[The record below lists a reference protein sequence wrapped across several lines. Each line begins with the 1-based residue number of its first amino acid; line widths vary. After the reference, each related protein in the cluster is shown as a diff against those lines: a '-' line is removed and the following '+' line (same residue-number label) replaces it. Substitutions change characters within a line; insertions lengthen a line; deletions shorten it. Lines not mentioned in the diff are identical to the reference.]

1 MTAKTLLNKTSV
13 KLGFVPA
20 HIQLAGSHIPDE
32 SGRLGRN
39 EKGKLKILAGIAEIC
54 ELSPV
59 KLDAVQIMT
68 FSGIVS
74 EDSDELINGIYELDL
89 EPQLVLMVGGVDP
102 VNPADEDA
110 CVEVLKAGVDIAKRH
125 KITHIGSTSAEAW
138 MASPAPAD
146 EAEYKARVTQ
156 CIRLHSRIFK
166 EADLS
171 NSCIESW
178 NLEFLR
184 PGEMNTFTSIR
195 TLQPVVE
202 GINSEIGCSFFKVLV
217 DAAHCG
223 DGDFSITENAA
234 LMKQLAE
241 AGEFDV
247 YHASAHTTR
256 GCLSTDD
263 GWVGALLTAAA
274 ETGHLKYVFSEIFHH
289 EDPAL
294 QALRDFDP
302 RHGVDTTD
310 GRSYSQ
316 TVAEN
321 LGNLAHRLNNLKNR
335 GLLA

>member
-1 MTAKTLLNKTSV
+1 MITKTIVNKTSV

-20 HIQLAGSHIPDE
+20 HIQLVGSHIPDE
-32 SGRLGRN
+32 KGRLGRN
-39 EKGKLKILAGIAEIC
+39 KNGKLMILEGIAEIC

-68 FSGIVS
+68 FPGIAL
-74 EDSDELINGIYELDL
+74 EDSDELINGVYKLGL

-102 VNPADEDA
+102 VNPTDEDA
-110 CVEVLKAGVDIAKRH
+110 CVALLMAGVDIAKKH
-125 KITHIGSTSAEAW
+125 KISHIGSTSAEAW
-138 MASPAPAD
+138 MASPAPTD
-146 EAEYKARVTQ
+146 EAEYRARVTQ

-166 EADLS
+166 EADLA

-195 TLQPVVE
+195 AIQPVVE

-223 DGDFSITENAA
+223 DGDLSITENAS
-234 LMKQLAE
+234 LIKQLAE
-241 AGEFDV
+241 AGEFEV

-263 GWVGALLTAAA
+263 GWVGALLTAAV
-274 ETGHLKYVFSEIFHH
+274 ETGRLKYVFSEIFHH

-294 QALRDFDP
+294 QHLRDFDP

-335 GLLA
+335 GILE